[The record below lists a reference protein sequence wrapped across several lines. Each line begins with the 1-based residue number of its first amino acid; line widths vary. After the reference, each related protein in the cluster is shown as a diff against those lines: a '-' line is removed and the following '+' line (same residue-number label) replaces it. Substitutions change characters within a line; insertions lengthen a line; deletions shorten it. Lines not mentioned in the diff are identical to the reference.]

1 MRIITITNQK
11 GGTGKTTITM
21 NLGVALA
28 LMGRKILLI
37 DFDPQANLTYSFGIR
52 NPKNTMVEVLQG
64 KQTIQTILVKK
75 EGLNIAPTS
84 SLLADLEVSIINK
97 IGREQLLQDRLKG
110 LKEYDYVFID
120 SPPSLSILT
129 INALTTAGEVLIPLQ
144 MEILSLQ
151 GLTQLLKTID
161 EIKNVLNKKLRITG
175 IVVSMYDGRRR
186 LSSEILNEIK
196 NNLKEKVFN
205 SVIRICV
212 KITEAPS
219 FAKSVLSYAPSS
231 DGAIDYKNLAKE
243 FLNERSQNA
252 GRKKYQP

>member
-1 MRIITITNQK
+1 MRIITVINQK

-28 LMGRKILLI
+28 LMGKKILLI

-52 NPKNTMVEVLQG
+52 NPKNTIVEVLQG

-75 EGLNIAPTS
+75 EGLDIAPSS

-161 EIKNVLNKKLRITG
+161 EVKNILNKKLRITG

-212 KITEAPS
+212 KIAESPS

-231 DGAIDYKNLAKE
+231 EGAIDYKNLAKE
-243 FLNERSQNA
+243 FLNERS
-252 GRKKYQP
+252 

>member
-11 GGTGKTTITM
+11 GGTGKTTIAM

-28 LMGRKILLI
+28 LMGRKMLLI
-37 DFDPQANLTYSFGIR
+37 DFDPQANLTYSFGIHK
-52 NPKNTMVEVLQG
+52 PKNTIVEVLQG
-64 KQTIQTILVKK
+64 KQTLQTILVKK
-75 EGLNIAPTS
+75 EGLDIAPSS
-84 SLLADLEVSIINK
+84 SLLADLEVSVVNK
-97 IGREQLLQDRLKG
+97 IGREQLLGDLLKG
-110 LKEYDYVFID
+110 LKGYDYIFID

-129 INALTTAGEVLIPLQ
+129 INALNAADEVLIPLQ

-151 GLTQLLKTID
+151 GLAQLLKTIA
-161 EIKNVLNKKLRITG
+161 EVKSVLNERLKITG
-175 IVVSMYDGRRR
+175 IIVSVYDGRRR
-186 LSSEILNEIK
+186 LSGEVLNEIK
-196 NNLKEKVFN
+196 NNLKERVFN

-231 DGAIDYKNLAKE
+231 EGAFDYKNLAKE
-243 FLNERSQNA
+243 FLNERSQDA

>member
-28 LMGRKILLI
+28 FMGRKILLI

-52 NPKNTMVEVLQG
+52 NPKNTIVEVLQG

-75 EGLNIAPTS
+75 EGLDIAPSS

-161 EIKNVLNKKLRITG
+161 EVKNVLNKKLRITG

-196 NNLKEKVFN
+196 NNLKERVFN

-212 KITEAPS
+212 KIAESPS

-231 DGAIDYKNLAKE
+231 EGAIDYKNLAKE

>member
-1 MRIITITNQK
+1 MRIITVINQK

-28 LMGRKILLI
+28 LMGKKILLI

-52 NPKNTMVEVLQG
+52 NPKNTIVEVLQG

-75 EGLNIAPTS
+75 EGLDIAPSS

-110 LKEYDYVFID
+110 LREYDYVFID

-161 EIKNVLNKKLRITG
+161 EVKNILNKKLRITG

-212 KITEAPS
+212 KIAESPS

-231 DGAIDYKNLAKE
+231 EGAIDYKNLAKE

-252 GRKKYQP
+252 GRGKYQP

>member
-1 MRIITITNQK
+1 MRIITIINQK

-28 LMGRKILLI
+28 LMGKKILLI

-52 NPKNTMVEVLQG
+52 NPKNTIVEVLQG

-75 EGLNIAPTS
+75 EGLDIAPSS

-161 EIKNVLNKKLRITG
+161 EVKNVLNKKLRITG
-175 IVVSMYDGRRR
+175 VVVSMYDGRRR

-205 SVIRICV
+205 SLIRICV
-212 KITEAPS
+212 KIAEAPS

-231 DGAIDYKNLAKE
+231 EGAIDYKNLAKE

>member
-1 MRIITITNQK
+1 MRIITIINQK

-28 LMGRKILLI
+28 LMGKKILLI

-52 NPKNTMVEVLQG
+52 NPKNTIVEVLQG
-64 KQTIQTILVKK
+64 KQTIQTILVNK
-75 EGLNIAPTS
+75 EGLDIAPSS

-161 EIKNVLNKKLRITG
+161 EVKNILNKKLRITG

-205 SVIRICV
+205 SLIRICV
-212 KITEAPS
+212 KIAEAPS

-231 DGAIDYKNLAKE
+231 EGAIDYKNLAKE
-243 FLNERSQNA
+243 FLNERS
-252 GRKKYQP
+252 

>member
-1 MRIITITNQK
+1 MRIITIINQK

-28 LMGRKILLI
+28 LMGKKILLI

-52 NPKNTMVEVLQG
+52 NPKNTIVEVLQG

-75 EGLNIAPTS
+75 EGLDIAPSS

-161 EIKNVLNKKLRITG
+161 EVKNVLNKKLRITG
-175 IVVSMYDGRRR
+175 VVVSMYDGRRR

-205 SVIRICV
+205 SLIRICV
-212 KITEAPS
+212 KIAEAPS
-219 FAKSVLSYAPSS
+219 FAKRVLSYAPSS
-231 DGAIDYKNLAKE
+231 EGAIDYKNLAKE

-252 GRKKYQP
+252 GRGKYQP

>member
-1 MRIITITNQK
+1 MRIITVINQK
-11 GGTGKTTITM
+11 GGTGKTTVTM

-28 LMGRKILLI
+28 LMGKKILLI

-52 NPKNTMVEVLQG
+52 NPKNTIVEVLQG

-75 EGLNIAPTS
+75 EGLDIAPSS

-161 EIKNVLNKKLRITG
+161 EVKNVLNKKLSITG

-205 SVIRICV
+205 SLIRICV
-212 KITEAPS
+212 KIAEAPS

-231 DGAIDYKNLAKE
+231 EGAIDYKNLAKE
-243 FLNERSQNA
+243 FLNERS
-252 GRKKYQP
+252 

>member
-1 MRIITITNQK
+1 MRIITVINQK

-28 LMGRKILLI
+28 LMGKKILLI
-37 DFDPQANLTYSFGIR
+37 DLDPQANLTYSFGIR
-52 NPKNTMVEVLQG
+52 NPKNTIVEVLQG

-75 EGLNIAPTS
+75 EGLDIAPSS

-161 EIKNVLNKKLRITG
+161 EVKNVLNKKLRITG

-205 SVIRICV
+205 SLIRICV
-212 KITEAPS
+212 KIAEAPS

-231 DGAIDYKNLAKE
+231 EGAIDYKNLAKE

>member
-1 MRIITITNQK
+1 MRIITVINQK
-11 GGTGKTTITM
+11 GGTGKTTVTM

-28 LMGRKILLI
+28 LMGKKILLI

-52 NPKNTMVEVLQG
+52 NPKNTIVEVLQG

-75 EGLNIAPTS
+75 EGLDIAPSS

-161 EIKNVLNKKLRITG
+161 EVKNILNKKLRITG

-205 SVIRICV
+205 SLIRICV
-212 KITEAPS
+212 KIAESPS

-231 DGAIDYKNLAKE
+231 EGAIDYKNLAKE

>member
-1 MRIITITNQK
+1 MRIITVINQK

-28 LMGRKILLI
+28 LMGKKILLI

-52 NPKNTMVEVLQG
+52 NPKNTIVEVLQG

-75 EGLNIAPTS
+75 EGLDIAPSS

-161 EIKNVLNKKLRITG
+161 EVKNVLNKKLSITG

-205 SVIRICV
+205 SLIRICV
-212 KITEAPS
+212 KIAEAPS

-231 DGAIDYKNLAKE
+231 EGAIDYKNLAKE
-243 FLNERSQNA
+243 FLNERS
-252 GRKKYQP
+252 